1 MSKYDESRLTE
12 DMEKRK
18 KALSSLSDAQLKKE
32 ASHVHTLLESSLPT
46 CLRKRTEK
54 ILSSKAPTVIDT
66 ELERFTYEAR
76 WFQLMLDYE
85 KLVSQEAKKRKIA

>member
-1 MSKYDESRLTE
+1 MPKYDERRLAE

-18 KALSSLSDAQLKKE
+18 MTLSSLSDAQLKKE
-32 ASHVHTLLESSLPT
+32 VSHVHTLLNSSLPT

-54 ILSSKAPTVIDT
+54 ILTSKTPVIIDT
-66 ELERFTYEAR
+66 ELERFRYEAR

-85 KLVSQEAKKRKIA
+85 KLVSEEARKRKIA

>member
-1 MSKYDESRLTE
+1 MPKYDEKRLAE
-12 DMEKRK
+12 DIEKRK
-18 KALSSLSDAQLKKE
+18 RTLSSLSDAQLKKE
-32 ASHVHTLLESSLPT
+32 VSHVHTLLSSSLPA

-54 ILSSKAPTVIDT
+54 ILTSKAPTIIET
-66 ELERFTYEAR
+66 ELERFKYEAR